1 MIKGITSGVGIQIN
15 GGNYSTWPTIYNTA
29 QSTGNT
35 AIGQVRYNG
44 SSQNLE
50 VYDGNSW
57 LIMSSAYPTIELSPD
72 VQSVINWARM
82 KMDEERRIKELAA
95 RHPAV
100 ADALAAVEQ
109 AQEQVRVVAALVD
122 NV

>member
-1 MIKGITSGVGIQIN
+1 MIKSINTGTGLQITN
-15 GGNYSTWPTIYNTA
+15 NYNAWPTFYNSFNTN
-29 QSTGNT
+29 GNT
-35 AIGQVRYNG
+35 LIGQVRYNG

-72 VQSVINWARM
+72 VQSIINWARM
-82 KMDEERRIKELAA
+82 KMAEEHRIKELAA
-95 RHPAV
+95 KHPAV

-109 AQEQVRVVAALVD
+109 AEEQVRIVAALVD
-122 NV
+122 TA

>member
-1 MIKGITSGVGIQIN
+1 MIKSITSGNGIQIN
-15 GGNYSTWPTIYNTA
+15 GGNYSNWPTFYNTP

-57 LIMSSAYPTIELSPD
+57 LIMTSAYPTIELSPD
-72 VQSVINWARM
+72 VQSVLNWARM
-82 KMDEERRIKELAA
+82 KMAEEHRIKELAA
-95 RHPAV
+95 KHPTV
-100 ADALAAVEQ
+100 ADALLARDRAEDAVKI
-109 AQEQVRVVAALVD
+109 AVALCD
-122 NV
+122 TQ